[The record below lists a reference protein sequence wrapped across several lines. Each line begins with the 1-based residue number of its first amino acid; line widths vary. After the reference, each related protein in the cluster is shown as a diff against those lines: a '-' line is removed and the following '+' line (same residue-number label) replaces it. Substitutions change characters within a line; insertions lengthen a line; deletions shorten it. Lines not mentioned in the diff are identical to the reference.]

1 MNRLNS
7 EIKYLKGVGEFKAK
21 LLAKLDIYTMADLL
35 DFFPRTYINRKVNIP
50 ISQFNVGDNVS
61 FTGKITSINNNN
73 SFSGKKQLIVQI
85 SDKSGFINCKWFRF
99 GKWLV
104 DELKVGQNIWVGG
117 TINEFAGRFEIIHPQ
132 IELLDKEKQDKFWEK
147 RSILPVYNL
156 TASLTTQGMRKL
168 ILNLFRDY
176 HQDIEETLPEFILK
190 KKGFEPRYIALQRIH
205 FPTDLEKVEE
215 SKKRFVFEEL
225 FYQQLMLS
233 RVYYSNKVI
242 QKGHKFQLY
251 KTFTSQLKKELPFEM
266 TNAQKKVLKEIIKDM
281 TKAEQMRRLIQGD
294 VGSGKTIVVLFA
306 MLIAVENGF
315 QAAIVAPTEILAE
328 QHLKSI
334 SSFLKNQTSIKVEL
348 IKGGNYKGK
357 KKVKER
363 IATGEINI
371 IIGTHALFQKDI
383 FFKKLGLVVIDE
395 QHRFGVKQRSVLSK
409 KNNYPDLLYLS
420 ATPIPRSLS
429 MTVFGDLDISR
440 IDELPPSRKP
450 VTTIWKGSSKKNLVY
465 EEIRAELKKGRQVY
479 VVCPLVEESEKL
491 DLLDATSIYNKL
503 KDEVFR
509 EFRCAL
515 LHGRMKPAEKDEIM
529 LDFKNHKYDILVSTT
544 VIEVGI
550 DVANATIMMI
560 EHAERFG
567 LSQLHQLRG
576 RVGRG
581 SEASFCYLISYPPIS
596 KEGRE
601 RLSMMNRTNDGFLI
615 AEKDLELRGPG
626 EFFGT
631 IQSGMPSYRHANI
644 LRDQDV
650 LEEARELAIE
660 IIKEDYDLKLEK
672 HKSLHNNYFPRYF
685 EREKLFKF

>member
-35 DFFPRTYINRKVNIP
+35 DFFPRTYINRKVSIP

-61 FTGKITSINNNN
+61 FTGRIVSINSN
-73 SFSGKKQLIVQI
+73 SSYSGKKQLIVKIQDSSGEI
-85 SDKSGFINCKWFRF
+85 SCKWFRF

-104 DELKVGQNIWVGG
+104 DELKIGEEIWIGG
-117 TINEFAGRFEIIHPQ
+117 TVNEFAGKLEIIHPQ
-132 IELLDKEKQDKFWEK
+132 IELLDAGIQDKFWEK

-190 KKGFEPRYIALQRIH
+190 KKGFEPRYVALQRIH
-205 FPTDLEKVEE
+205 FPTDLKKTEE

-225 FYQQLMLS
+225 FYQQLMLA
-233 RVYYSNKVI
+233 RVYYSNKTI
-242 QKGHKFQLY
+242 QKGYKFQLY
-251 KTFTSQLKKELPFEM
+251 KTYTSQLKKELPFEM
-266 TNAQKKVLKEIIKDM
+266 TNAQKRVLNEIIKDM
-281 TKAEQMRRLIQGD
+281 TSDKQMRRLIQGD

-306 MLIAVENGF
+306 MLIAIENGF

-334 SSFLKNQTSIKVEL
+334 SSFLKNQKSINVEL
-348 IKGGNYKGK
+348 LKGGNYKGK
-357 KKVKER
+357 KKIKER
-363 IATGEINI
+363 IANGEINI
-371 IIGTHALFQKDI
+371 VVGTHALFQKDI
-383 FFKKLGLVVIDE
+383 FFKNLGLIVIDE

-409 KNNYPDLLYLS
+409 KNNNPDLIYLS

-429 MTVFGDLDISR
+429 MTVFGDLDISK
-440 IDELPPSRKP
+440 IDELPPTRKP
-450 VTTIWKGSSKKNLVY
+450 VKTIWKGHSKKNIVY
-465 EEIRAELKKGRQVY
+465 LEIRNELLKGRQAY

-503 KDEVFR
+503 KEDVFP
-509 EFRCAL
+509 EFKCAL
-515 LHGRMKPAEKDEIM
+515 LHGRMKPAEKDKIM
-529 LDFKNHKYDILVSTT
+529 LDFQNQKYDILVSTT

-550 DVANATIMMI
+550 DVPNATIMMI

-581 SEASFCYLISYPPIS
+581 SEASYCYLISYPPIS
-596 KEGRE
+596 REGRE
-601 RLSMMNRTNDGFLI
+601 RLSMMSRTNDGFLI

-644 LRDQDV
+644 LRDQDI
-650 LEEARELAIE
+650 LKEAREWAIE
-660 IIKEDYDLKLEK
+660 IIKEDYKLKLEK
-672 HKSLHNNYFPRYF
+672 HKELHNNYFPRYF
-685 EREKLFKF
+685 NREKLFGF